1 MEKILSE
8 WNRYNSELAHYFS
21 NRDSTSA
28 LPVMKK
34 AIALF
39 KDFLFITNGLNE
51 EFHSLGDCTIKPVNV
66 AERLAFISSRPGLFH
81 SYKQLAE
88 LFAEQEK
95 QYARQTALNT
105 AKNKRPE

>member
-1 MEKILSE
+1 MEKILSQ
-8 WNRYNSELAHYFS
+8 WNQYHSELAHYFS
-21 NRDSTSA
+21 NRDSVSA
-28 LPVMKK
+28 RPVMYK

-39 KDFLFITNGLNE
+39 KDFLFTTNGLNKE
-51 EFHSLGDCTIKPVNV
+51 SHSLVDCKIKPVNV
-66 AERLAFISSRPGLFH
+66 VERLEFISSKPGLFH

-95 QYARQTALNT
+95 QYARQTALKA